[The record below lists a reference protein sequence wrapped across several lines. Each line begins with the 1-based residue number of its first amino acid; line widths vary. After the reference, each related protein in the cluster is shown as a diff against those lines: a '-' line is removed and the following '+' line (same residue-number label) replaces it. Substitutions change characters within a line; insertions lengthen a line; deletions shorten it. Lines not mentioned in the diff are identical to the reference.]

1 MLESPV
7 PVRIKEMRERRW
19 WGECWDCCVTSAVG
33 SRRCT
38 ERRVESRNIVEYETA
53 ARHALACGRGSD
65 RLLLTMAEVEWE
77 HEKYFRSCVLRH
89 RWAKRV
95 SILARTTAKETIRI
109 ISNGSEPQMIRIV
122 CGLFVLVLLVPGQS
136 RRSKQEVGCSG
147 EGGVSARVEWV
158 QEICVG
164 TR

>member
-1 MLESPV
+1 
-7 PVRIKEMRERRW
+7 
-19 WGECWDCCVTSAVG
+19 
-33 SRRCT
+33 
-38 ERRVESRNIVEYETA
+38 
-53 ARHALACGRGSD
+53 
-65 RLLLTMAEVEWE
+65 MAEVEWE

-95 SILARTTAKETIRI
+95 SIWPEPPPKGNDSSF

-122 CGLFVLVLLVPGQS
+122 CGLFVLVLLVPGTIQAQQHK
-136 RRSKQEVGCSG
+136 RLGCSG

-158 QEICVG
+158 QEIRVG